1 MYQTLDN
8 AAVAISVN
16 DWISLGFTQD
26 QLKKDSSRG
35 FLKIVHRSINGN
47 TMIDVNSI
55 KRPDRKRVIEAA
67 FGRLDKP
74 KKVIPTY
81 SVEFDTQARDHYLTY
96 CKVDGSPLDPDAIKE
111 YTNLASVLNGL
122 RRGLQIQQAA
132 RAKNGKR
139 VPMGEFW
146 QLALYWYLYQATGI
160 QFDEEHPIK
169 LDNISK
175 DNAPYPCRLISNPR
189 SLERLFKRF
198 IKEGYDSLIHGNQG
212 NDNSRKVSTS
222 IENLFLAL
230 WRTYDK
236 PFITTVHQRYLE
248 FVSGS
253 KEFHDK
259 KTGEVFN
266 PADFRHKGR
275 AMEVTEATVWNYLK
289 DEVNN
294 TAVYTD
300 RNGNFDYMNKKR
312 PKHQRKLGAYSL
324 SKISMDDVA
333 MSRQSVRGWVYK
345 YIAVDV
351 LSGYWFRPAYV
362 VGKPTANTV
371 LESFRNMFC
380 ELAELNMPMPGELE
394 VEYHLMQD
402 ISWLNELF
410 PFVRFCESFTEKRA
424 EHAIKAFKYG
434 VSKKEGHTRGRWYA
448 GHEAFRS
455 VRNKV
460 NGDYV
465 IEGKQSDK
473 VLNGTIR
480 TNNFKA
486 DNLQPQT
493 IVADDL
499 ADVIKHNN
507 ELHPLQKTYPGMTR
521 RDVLMQRVNPN
532 LKPVE
537 NRYLYKYIG
546 NVTETSINNNDWC
559 WINDE
564 RFEIADYT
572 AINRLKPNNNTVT
585 AYWMPEADGTLK
597 TAYLYQGD
605 TYLCEALNKSLNAYN
620 EFAFERT
627 EDDEAGML
635 HQQKRLAKF
644 DKMIGDRR
652 SDIPIIGS
660 MDATE
665 AKQLN
670 EITTTI
676 VPETAQPVGYET
688 DELDYNDWAAK
699 AVNAL

>member
-8 AAVAISVN
+8 AVAITVN
-16 DWISLGFTQD
+16 DWINLGFTYD
-26 QLKKDSSRG
+26 QLKNDSKRG
-35 FLKIVHRSINGN
+35 HLKIVSRSINGN
-47 TMIDVNSI
+47 TMIDVRSI
-55 KRPDRKRVIEAA
+55 KRPDRMRVIESAY
-67 FGRLDKP
+67 G
-74 KKVIPTY
+74 KVDEPVKEIPTY
-81 SVEFDTQARDHYLTY
+81 SVEIDTRARAHYLSFR
-96 CKVDGSPLDPDAIKE
+96 KVDGSPLDVDDVEE
-111 YTNLASVLNGL
+111 YTNRASILNGL
-122 RRGLQIQQAA
+122 SRGLKLQQAA
-132 RAKNGKR
+132 RAKAGKR
-139 VPMGEFW
+139 IKMGEFW
-146 QLALYWYLYQATGI
+146 EQAVDWYNAQLT
-160 QFDEEHPIK
+160 K
-169 LDNISK
+169 
-175 DNAPYPCRLISNPR
+175 YPCTRISNAR
-189 SLERLFKRF
+189 SLERVFKAYLN
-198 IKEGYDSLIHGNQG
+198 EGYNSLIHGNQG
-212 NDNSRKVSTS
+212 NDNKRLVSAS
-222 IENLFLAL
+222 MANLFLAI
-230 WRTYDK
+230 WRMNNK
-236 PFITTVHQRYLE
+236 PFITTVYKLYLE

-253 KEFHDK
+253 KELHDK
-259 KTGEVFN
+259 TTGEIFN

-275 AMEVTEATVWNYLK
+275 ALEVSEATVWNYLK
-289 DEVNN
+289 DHINN

-312 PKHQRKLGAYSL
+312 PKHQRKLGAFSL

-333 MSRQSVRGWVYK
+333 ISRQSVRGWVYK

-434 VSKKEGHTRGRWYA
+434 VSKNEGHTRGRWYA
-448 GHEAFRS
+448 NHEAYRS

-460 NGDYV
+460 NGDYI
-465 IEGKQSDK
+465 IEGKESDK

-486 DNLQPQT
+486 DKLQPQT

-499 ADVIKHNN
+499 ADVLKHNN

-521 RDVLMQRVNPN
+521 RDVLMQRINPN
-532 LKPVE
+532 LKAVE
-537 NRYLYKYIG
+537 NRYLYKFIG
-546 NVTETSINNNDWC
+546 NVTETSLNNNDWC

-564 RFEIADYT
+564 RFEIADYS

-585 AYWMPEADGTLK
+585 AYWMPEADGTLLK
-597 TAYLYQGD
+597 AYLYQGD
-605 TYLCEALNKSLNAYN
+605 TYLCEAANKSLNAYN

-627 EDDEAGML
+627 EDDKAGML

-644 DKMIGDRR
+644 DKMIRDRR

-676 VPETAQPVGYET
+676 VPETVQPVGYET

-699 AVNAL
+699 AINAI